1 MFIMILLLKS
11 TANRIAE
18 EEHWIIP
25 PRRVTWYTRTALSA
39 VRAGT
44 KKNQNREKE
53 RTNIAVE
60 GDGEYYVSSCGGE
73 RSFWIWIVPERT
85 CDPELQSFC
94 ASLSLIHMGSY

>member
-1 MFIMILLLKS
+1 MDDPSILRNEGGYLLTSPGELSDPGEHHFLMFIMILLLKS

-44 KKNQNREKE
+44 KKNQNREKRE
-53 RTNIAVE
+53 NEHR
-60 GDGEYYVSSCGGE
+60 C
-73 RSFWIWIVPERT
+73 
-85 CDPELQSFC
+85 
-94 ASLSLIHMGSY
+94 